1 MSYVAVV
8 GGAIMVGGA
17 LLQGSAQRKA
27 AGAQAAEYQYE
38 GQQGIEAAQQQAAII
53 QRAAQYA
60 VGRAT
65 AQYAA
70 SGVAVGEGSA
80 QETSTKI
87 ENDATHDAYM
97 SILSAQKKAN
107 ALQVQGALGTN
118 TAAINA
124 DSSVLAA
131 GGKAVSG
138 WATAG
143 GF

>member
-1 MSYVAVV
+1 
-8 GGAIMVGGA
+8 MVGGA
-17 LLQGSAQRKA
+17 LLQGAASRKA
-27 AGAQAAEYQYE
+27 AGAQALEYQYE

-65 AQYAA
+65 AAYAA

-80 QETSTKI
+80 QETTTKI
-87 ENDATHDAYM
+87 QTDATHDAFQG
-97 SILSAQKKAN
+97 ILGAQKKAN
-107 ALQVQGALGTN
+107 ALNVQGTLGTQ

-131 GGKAVSG
+131 GGKALSG
-138 WATAG
+138 WATAAG
-143 GF
+143 A